1 MKKYIA
7 TLILLF
13 WYSIHSYSQ
22 NNLIAVLLPSE
33 LKKDANAIVRENYI
47 EINIEA
53 INKMVV
59 KERRVIT
66 VLNKLGNKHINAYAG
81 YDNDTKITEL
91 SARVY
96 NAFGKEIKKYS
107 KKKFIDVSAVDG
119 VSLYS
124 DSRIKYLDYTPT
136 NYPYTVVFE
145 SEYKTSSTGFIPK
158 WFPQESFYVSIQ
170 KSEYKINNPNNFD
183 LRIKKKNFEN
193 YPIKSLSE
201 SQVHYIAENM
211 PAIKYERSSVYLT
224 DIAPALLVALNKFT
238 LKGVTGNATNWKEFG
253 KWMNDKLLLGK
264 TALSPATVAK
274 IKSLV
279 NGLDNDIEKAKKIY
293 EFVQDKTRYISVQIG
308 IGGWEPIPANEVD
321 KLGYGDCKGL
331 TNYTKALFDAA
342 GITSYYTLV
351 YAKEKQN
358 IDKEFSSM
366 QGNHVI
372 LNIPNDGK
380 DVWLECTSQSMPFG
394 FIGDFT
400 DDRDVLVITPE
411 GGIIKHTDAFKNE
424 DNLQVTKAKITLSE
438 SGDVNATVQVK
449 SKGVQYDQK
458 YGIANKPK
466 EDIEKFYKSKI
477 WEYNN
482 NLELASFQ
490 FENDKDNV
498 AFKEDLQVEIKDYAS
513 ITENE
518 LLFRVNI
525 FNKIT
530 SVPKRYRKRNLPL
543 KINRGFKD
551 IEEYTIALPNGY
563 VIDQLPPK
571 YEIDSKFGTY
581 TMEIKKVDDHT
592 ITYHRSLL
600 IKDGL
605 FPKEDYKAYRKFRKN
620 IAKRENL
627 RIALQKQQ

>member
-1 MKKYIA
+1 MRKYIA
-7 TLILLF
+7 TLMLLF
-13 WYSIHSYSQ
+13 WYSLHSYSQ
-22 NNLIAVLLPSE
+22 NNITAFLLPSE
-33 LKKDANAIVRENYI
+33 LKKDANAIVRENYL
-47 EINIEA
+47 EINLEA
-53 INKMVV
+53 TDRMVV
-59 KERRVIT
+59 KQRRIIT
-66 VLNKLGNKHINAYAG
+66 VLNKLGNKHVNAVEG

-91 SARVY
+91 SAKVY
-96 NAFGKEIKKYS
+96 DAFGKEIKKYS
-107 KKKFIDVSAVDG
+107 KKKFTDVSAVDG

-124 DSRIKYLDYTPT
+124 DSRVKYLNYTPT
-136 NYPYTVVFE
+136 SYPYTVVFE

-183 LRIKKKNFEN
+183 LRIKKKNFEG
-193 YPIKSLSE
+193 YPIKSLSDN
-201 SQVHYIAENM
+201 QVHYIAENM
-211 PAIKYERSSVYLT
+211 PAVKYERNSIYLT
-224 DIAPALLVALNKFT
+224 EIAPELLVALNKFT
-238 LKGVTGNATNWKEFG
+238 LKGVSGNATNWKEFG
-253 KWMNDKLLLGK
+253 KWMNDKLLFGK
-264 TALSPATVAK
+264 TALPPTTVAK

-279 NGLDNDIEKAKKIY
+279 NGLDNDIAKAKKIY

-308 IGGWEPIPANEVD
+308 IGGWEPIPASEVD
-321 KLGYGDCKGL
+321 KMGYGDCKGL

-358 IDKEFSSM
+358 IDKEFSSL

-372 LNIPNDGK
+372 LNIPNEGK

-411 GGIIKHTDAFKNE
+411 GGVIKHTDVFKNE
-424 DNLQVTKAKITLSE
+424 DNLQVTKAKVTLSE
-438 SGDVNATVQVK
+438 AGDVNATVQVK
-449 SKGVQYDQK
+449 STGIQYDHK
-458 YGIANKPK
+458 YAIANQPK
-466 EDIEKFYKSKI
+466 EDIEKHYKSNI
-477 WEYNN
+477 WDYNN
-482 NLELASFQ
+482 NLELTSFQ

-498 AFKEDLQVEIKDYAS
+498 TFKEDLEVEIKDYAS

-525 FNKIT
+525 FNRIT

-551 IEEYTIALPNGY
+551 IEEYTITFPNGY
-563 VIDQLPPK
+563 AIDQLPPK
-571 YEIDSKFGTY
+571 YEIDNKFGTY
-581 TMEIKKVDDHT
+581 TMEIKKIDDHT
-592 ITYHRSLL
+592 IAYHRSLL